1 MDARKSAIFVF
12 QFAKP
17 ILQTI
22 THLIKYPVL
31 EIHFW
36 SVKCTAVQYS
46 KISSMS
52 IPSDQTTQAIA
63 MVRSYEKKPLKNTF
77 KRI

>member
-1 MDARKSAIFVF
+1 MDARKRAIFVF

-22 THLIKYPVL
+22 THLMQEVVL

-36 SVKCTAVQYS
+36 SVKCMTDTVRYV
-46 KISSMS
+46 KMLM
-52 IPSDQTTQAIA
+52 QAIA
-63 MVRSYEKKPLKNTF
+63 LVRLFEKNPLQNAF
-77 KRI
+77 KQI